1 MSLGD
6 THIKGAARHRLHHDV
21 HGASCRHG
29 WCHTYYLRVLLGK
42 LQEGFAKYIL
52 VFRRFVAGVSYETF
66 ARFRIEFTWCM
77 PDGST
82 LLGWFVTL
90 SLGGMQMQQL
100 RTFHFLELL
109 QQSYHLLDIMTVERT
124 EVSDIHSLENV
135 LLMAQCRF
143 QRIVQADDALL
154 AVVVEIALGVE
165 PLRCL
170 EAELVVGFVGVEV
183 QEILLHASH
192 GSVDAHIIVV
202 QDDEHV
208 VRSA

>member
-6 THIKGAARHRLHHDV
+6 SHVEGTVGHRLHHDV

-29 WCHTYYLRVLLGK
+29 WCHTYYFWVLLGEFQK
-42 LQEGFAKYIL
+42 RVAEYIL
-52 VFRRFVAGVSYETF
+52 VFRRFVAGVCDEALTSFRVEF
-66 ARFRIEFTWCM
+66 ARCM

-82 LLGWFVTL
+82 LLGRFVTL
-90 SLGGMQMQQL
+90 ALGGMQVEQL

-109 QQSYHLLDIMTVERT
+109 QQSYHFLDVMTVERT
-124 EVSDIHSLENV
+124 EVSDIHSLEDV

-154 AVVVEIALGVE
+154 AVVVEVAFGVE
-165 PLRCL
+165 PLRSL
-170 EAELVVGFVGVEV
+170 ETKLVVSFIGVEV
-183 QEILLHASH
+183 QKILLHASH
-192 GSVDAHIIVV
+192 GTVDTHIVV
-202 QDDEHV
+202 VEDDEHV

>member
-1 MSLGD
+1 
-6 THIKGAARHRLHHDV
+6 
-21 HGASCRHG
+21 
-29 WCHTYYLRVLLGK
+29 
-42 LQEGFAKYIL
+42 
-52 VFRRFVAGVSYETF
+52 
-66 ARFRIEFTWCM
+66 
-77 PDGST
+77 
-82 LLGWFVTL
+82 
-90 SLGGMQMQQL
+90 MQQL

-109 QQSYHLLDIMTVERT
+109 QQSYHLLDIMPVERT

-170 EAELVVGFVGVEV
+170 ETQLVVGFVGVEV

-192 GSVDAHIIVV
+192 GTVDAHIIVV